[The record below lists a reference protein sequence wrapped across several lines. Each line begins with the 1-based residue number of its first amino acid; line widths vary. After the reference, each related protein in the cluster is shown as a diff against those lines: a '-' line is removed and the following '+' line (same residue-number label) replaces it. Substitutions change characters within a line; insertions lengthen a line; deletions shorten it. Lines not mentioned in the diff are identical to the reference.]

1 MANDFFNIL
10 YKYKL
15 KKRNKL
21 HLNLCSFLCIEKKY
35 INILVVNKL
44 KKCLID
50 FQQIEYF
57 KSFESKKLN
66 LMEDI
71 IKKQKMQE

>member
-1 MANDFFNIL
+1 MANDLFNIF

-44 KKCLID
+44 KKCLAD

-57 KSFESKKLN
+57 KCFDLKKLN

-71 IKKQKMQE
+71 LKK